1 MVESI
6 KNKINNIEYREKKI
20 FWTLF
25 SIFVFLLVSYGIE
38 INNTIMN
45 AVSKQ
50 NMEKEMITLN
60 SDINSMEFQYINAK
74 NQITLEYANS
84 LGYVSIPNDKFALI
98 STNSNSLSLHL
109 NEN

>member
-1 MVESI
+1 MVKEI
-6 KNKINNIEYREKKI
+6 KNRINNIEYVEKKI

-25 SIFVFLLVSYGIE
+25 SLFVFLLVFYGIE
-38 INNTIMN
+38 INNTITN

-60 SDINSMEFQYINAK
+60 SDINSMEFDYINAK
-74 NQITLEYANS
+74 NKITLDYANS
-84 LGYVSIPNDKFALI
+84 LGYVSIPNDKFASI
-98 STNSNSLSLHL
+98 SINNNSLSLHL

>member
-1 MVESI
+1 MVEAI

-25 SIFVFLLVSYGIE
+25 SIFLFLLVSYGIE

-50 NMEKEMITLN
+50 NMEKEMISLN
-60 SDINSMEFQYINAK
+60 TDINSMEFDYINAK
-74 NQITLEYANS
+74 NKITLDYAHS
-84 LGYVSIPNDKFALI
+84 LGYVSISNDKFASI
-98 STNSNSLSLHL
+98 STNYNSLSLHI